1 MSINLKKLAF
11 PAAIAALALTNTGA
25 DAAGTGPKYIGGGAT
40 LPAIAY
46 VGKTPATTTN
56 PASPASGSALAY
68 WLANLTATPGTSLA
82 TYCQTGSGFGKKVL
96 NGTDDASLPCA
107 ALGTSSVDGTN
118 GFAAPTGQKYPD
130 FVGSDAPLS
139 AAEYNTFVTNAGT
152 SGSKNFGR
160 GEPVQLPAIVGSVA
174 VVYNNSD
181 SSVASLNLTN
191 AQLCKVFDG
200 EFTNWTQLGAT
211 VSKTIKVIYRLDG
224 SGTTFSFANHLSSVS
239 ATTGLRDVC
248 TGTGETYALDQT
260 FTNVLPSPLPTGAST
275 ANFSGASGNPGV
287 IAAVAASDGTIAYA
301 ETANVLAYN
310 TTSPAPAVPLKLA
323 NLNSLNPTTNLPEAA
338 YAITSSTAIVKDK
351 AIGSYVANGR
361 PSLTTLAP
369 TTAGCV
375 LLVDPSKYSN
385 PTSGYQIIGVT
396 NLELSSAGNSS
407 SYSGNSAVVTDLQNL
422 GYFLSQSGTY
432 PSVTTINSASST
444 AGTGTTGFSSFR
456 LGAATTLPATIKTA
470 ATGCVGS

>member
-1 MSINLKKLAF
+1 MSMKFKKLAV
-11 PAAIAALALTNTGA
+11 PAVTAALALAVGGA
-25 DAAGTGPKYIGGGAT
+25 GAAGTGPKYIGGGAT

-46 VGKTPATTTN
+46 TGVTPATTTN
-56 PASPASGSALAY
+56 PATPATGSALAY

-130 FVGSDAPLS
+130 FVGSDSPLS

-152 SGSKNFGR
+152 TGSKNFGR

-174 VVYNNSD
+174 IVYNNSD
-181 SSVASLNLTN
+181 TSVSSLNLTN

-211 VSKTIKVIYRLDG
+211 TSKTIKVIYRSDG

-260 FTNVLPSPLPTGAST
+260 FTNVLPSPLPSGAST

-310 TTSPAPAVPLKLA
+310 GAHTPALKLA

-361 PSLTTLAP
+361 PTLTTLTP
-369 TTAGCV
+369 TTANCV

-422 GYFLSQSGTY
+422 GYFLSQTTSY
-432 PSVTTINSASST
+432 PGVTTINQASNT

-456 LGAATTLPATIKTA
+456 LGGLTTLPATIKTA

>member
-1 MSINLKKLAF
+1 MSINFKKLAF

-46 VGKTPATTTN
+46 VGATTTN
-56 PASPASGSALAY
+56 PATPATGSAIAY
-68 WLANLTATPGTSLA
+68 WLANLTATPGTSTS

-96 NGTDDASLPCA
+96 NGTDDASLTCA
-107 ALGTSSVDGTN
+107 ALGVSSVDGTN

-139 AAEYNTFVTNAGT
+139 SAEYSTFVTNAGT

-160 GEPVQLPAIVGSVA
+160 GEPVQLPAIVGSIA
-174 VVYNNSD
+174 IVYNNSD

-191 AQLCKVFDG
+191 TQLCKVFDG

-211 VSKTIKVIYRLDG
+211 VSKTIKVIYRSDG
-224 SGTTFSFANHLSSVS
+224 SGTTFSFANHLSSVG
-239 ATTGLRDVC
+239 TTGLRNVC

-260 FTNVLPSPLPTGAST
+260 FTNVLPSPLPSGASI

-287 IAAVAASDGTIAYA
+287 IAAVAAADGTIAYA

-310 TTSPAPAVPLKLA
+310 STSPAPTVPLKLA
-323 NLNSLNPTTNLPEAA
+323 NVNSLNPTTNLPEAA
-338 YAITSSTAIVKDK
+338 FSITSSTAIVKDK
-351 AIGSYVANGR
+351 AIGSFVANGR
-361 PSLTTLAP
+361 PTLTTLTP

-407 SYSGNSAVVTDLQNL
+407 SYSGNSAVVGDLQNL
-422 GYFLSQSGTY
+422 GYFLSQSTSY
-432 PSVTTINSASST
+432 PGVTTVNQASST

-470 ATGCVGS
+470 ATSCVGS